1 MSQMTIRE
9 FEELNL
15 FSNKNVEKV
24 ISTIVNESS
33 NAALVAVYEDSVIL
47 LDHNE
52 GRFYTADYIFESEG
66 LKLTLEN
73 FDEIELEKED
83 DDFKAKAR
91 SFFEDEKASVKELS
105 EAYRNDVIDQDGF
118 VSEIINE
125 ALSMKSK
132 SNIIDYSELVEANSY
147 SLVDE
152 DYFKEYV
159 ERLETNPLNEVKF
172 FNFEDKVTVSLFE
185 TEKIKL
191 INSSAK
197 EKAEGLWKNQEFK
210 ESLSE
215 AFTVMIDNFEDG
227 KDLFEA
233 VLEEYPQIFS
243 LDKAEQNSL
252 FGKTIITNSEL
263 TESRKDIMKG
273 IDIIFED
280 ESVQSTKELYLSEAD
295 EADEDEAG
303 EDGDEDGDEDKD
315 GDDKKPAK
323 ELTPEQITA
332 IANELKTLAKKI
344 EDESLKEKLDSI
356 IGKLD
361 KSINEGTRPDVIK
374 EAVQLLMI

>member
-52 GRFYTADYIFESEG
+52 GRFYSADYKFESEG

-91 SFFEDEKASVKELS
+91 NFFEDDNASVQELA

-125 ALSMKSK
+125 ALSLK
-132 SNIIDYSELVEANSY
+132 SNSGIVDYSELVEANEY
-147 SLVDE
+147 SLADE

-172 FNFEDKVTVSLFE
+172 FNFEDKVVVSLFE

-191 INSSAK
+191 VNSSVR

-210 ESLSE
+210 ATLSE
-215 AFTVMIDNFEDG
+215 ALEIMIENFEDG

-243 LDKAEQNSL
+243 LDKAERNSL
-252 FGKTIITNSEL
+252 FGKTILTNREL
-263 TESRKDIMKG
+263 AESRKDIMKG
-273 IDIIFED
+273 IEIIFEG
-280 ESVQSTKELYLSEAD
+280 ESVQATKEIYLSEAEEEEETD
-295 EADEDEAG
+295 DD
-303 EDGDEDGDEDKD
+303 DDDDSDSKEDKT
-315 GDDKKPAK
+315 PAK
-323 ELTPEQITA
+323 ELTPEQISSITD
-332 IANELKTLAKKI
+332 ELKTLSKKV
-344 EDESLKEKLDSI
+344 EDEGLKEKLDSI

-361 KSINEGTRPDVIK
+361 KSMNEGTRPDVIK

>member
-295 EADEDEAG
+295 EDEADEDS
-303 EDGDEDGDEDKD
+303 DEDGDEDKD